1 MRRGL
6 PRANALWRRAPVR
19 TPYASPLP
27 YARAG
32 PAPYK
37 SGTLRCRHNLA
48 FSLGRIGRAE
58 ESYRTAREVAET
70 RTRVLGPDHPDT
82 LVTRYEVAY
91 ALGQSGRWPE
101 ALRTYREVA
110 EARARVLGPDLPDTL
125 SARTDVSHC
134 LDRLGRHAEAAAL
147 RPRRR
152 RERDAG

>member
-1 MRRGL
+1 MAVRPAREVPVRRGL
-6 PRANALWRRAPVR
+6 PRAYALWRRAPVR

-37 SGTLRCRHNLA
+37 SGTLRCRH
-48 FSLGRIGRAE
+48 
-58 ESYRTAREVAET
+58 
-70 RTRVLGPDHPDT
+70 
-82 LVTRYEVAY
+82 
-91 ALGQSGRWPE
+91 
-101 ALRTYREVA
+101 
-110 EARARVLGPDLPDTL
+110 
-125 SARTDVSHC
+125 C